1 MDTGKELR
9 SLLKK
14 EFDGDTLNILAIINK
29 DFEHYAMA
37 IFNPRNN
44 FCISKNDGLMN
55 SSVNHQ
61 RDIIINSNTLMQLTR
76 SHYTSDQIA
85 RIKQAQS
92 MAN

>member
-1 MDTGKELR
+1 MDTGIEVA
-9 SLLKK
+9 SYT
-14 EFDGDTLNILAIINK
+14 EQNVNILAIVNRS
-29 DFEHYAMA
+29 FEHYAMT

-76 SHYTSDQIA
+76 EHYSAEQINK
-85 RIKQAQS
+85 IKQLQS
-92 MAN
+92 MEV

>member
-1 MDTGKELR
+1 MT
-9 SLLKK
+9 
-14 EFDGDTLNILAIINK
+14 
-29 DFEHYAMA
+29 

-76 SHYTSDQIA
+76 SHYTPEQIA
-85 RIKQAQS
+85 KIKQAQQI
-92 MAN
+92 A